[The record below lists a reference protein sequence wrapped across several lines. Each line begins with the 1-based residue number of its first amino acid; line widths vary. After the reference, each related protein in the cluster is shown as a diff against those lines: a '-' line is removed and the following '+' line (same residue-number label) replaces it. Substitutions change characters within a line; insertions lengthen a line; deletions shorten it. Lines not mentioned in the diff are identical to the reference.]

1 MNIKIRLAFQ
11 FTIIVAGVLLL
22 FSTLVYY
29 FTYSSQRDKFRDN
42 LKNRAKN
49 TAILLLNVTEV
60 DSTLLKKIQ
69 QSTFYW
75 QREEI
80 VVTDSALHMLYKLN
94 TDYLTSEN
102 IKKNSIDKVI
112 NFYRIAEKDG
122 VHYRHTFHKN
132 KYSVFVMAYDNTRRE
147 KLADLRRILIWSS
160 LFSIWVVVLLSY
172 FLAYNELKTISDL
185 IARVKKINHSHLST
199 RLDEGNKRDELA
211 QLSITFNKML
221 SDLEIAFKNQADFVS
236 NASHELRT
244 PLSIMISESEYV
256 IGQER
261 QPEIYIKHI
270 SGIVDDIKKLN
281 SQLNTLLELAQINKE
296 QPVRFADIRIDETI
310 FNAIQIIKAKYP
322 GRKIIPQIDY
332 PENEH
337 ELLINGNYGMLV
349 IVFSNLI
356 DNACKFS
363 KDVVNIIVSI
373 DDRFINV
380 IISDKGMGI
389 PRDELDKIYQ
399 PFQRA
404 SNVKFIG
411 GFGIGLSLVARILEL
426 HNTKSKIYSTINE
439 GTRFELRF
447 EKICSEVKTAQN
459 IRI

>member
-11 FTIIVAGVLLL
+11 FTIIIAGVLLL

-29 FTYSSQRDKFRDN
+29 FTYSSQRDKFREN
-42 LKNRAKN
+42 LTNRAKN

-60 DSTLLKKIQ
+60 DSTLLTKIQ
-69 QSTFYW
+69 RSTFYW

-80 VVTDSALHMLYKLN
+80 VVTDSALHLLYKLN
-94 TDYLTSEN
+94 IEYLTSDIIKEN
-102 IKKNSIDKVI
+102 AIGKAIS
-112 NFYRIAEKDG
+112 FYRIAEKDG
-122 VHYRHTFHKN
+122 VLYRYAFHDK
-132 KYSVFVMAYDNTRRE
+132 KYNVFVMAYDNTRRE
-147 KLADLRRILIWSS
+147 KLADLRKILIWSS
-160 LFSIWVVVLLSY
+160 VFSIWVVVLLSY
-172 FLAYNELKTISDL
+172 FFANNAIKPISAI
-185 IARVKKINHSHLST
+185 IARVKKINHSHLNT
-199 RLDEGNKRDELA
+199 RLDEGNKRDEIA
-211 QLSITFNKML
+211 QLSITFNRML

-244 PLSIMISESEYV
+244 PLSIMISESDYILRKE
-256 IGQER
+256 Q

-270 SGIVDDIKKLN
+270 TEIVNDLKKLN

-296 QPVRFADIRIDETI
+296 QPVQFAAVRIDETL
-310 FNAIQIIKAKYP
+310 FSAIQIIKAKYP

-337 ELLINGNYGMLV
+337 ELLVSGNFGMLV
-349 IVFSNLI
+349 IAFSNLI

-363 KDVVNIIVSI
+363 KDVVNINVSI
-373 DDRFINV
+373 DDRFISV
-380 IISDKGMGI
+380 TVSDKGMGI
-389 PRDELDKIYQ
+389 PRDELDKIYH

-411 GFGIGLSLVARILEL
+411 GFGIGLSLVARILDL
-426 HNTKSKIYSTINE
+426 HQAKSTISSVVNE

-447 EKICSEVKTAQN
+447 VKSGVPPQTGQN
-459 IRI
+459 NRI